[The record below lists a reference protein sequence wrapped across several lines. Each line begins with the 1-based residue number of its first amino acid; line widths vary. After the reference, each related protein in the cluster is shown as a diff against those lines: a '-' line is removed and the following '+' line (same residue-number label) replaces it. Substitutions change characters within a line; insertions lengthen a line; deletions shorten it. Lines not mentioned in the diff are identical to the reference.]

1 MCYILFSIIL
11 GFELFNSIGGGLLS
25 KRRFFYGKILFFAIF
40 MVQFYL
46 NVMELLNDVQRE
58 FLKISARDELHRL
71 AERSE
76 ADKIEFSITEFGT
89 TFNVTAIK
97 GAQDQ
102 WSVVRILRDTI
113 NTD

>member
-1 MCYILFSIIL
+1 
-11 GFELFNSIGGGLLS
+11 
-25 KRRFFYGKILFFAIF
+25 
-40 MVQFYL
+40 
-46 NVMELLNDVQRE
+46 MELLNDVQRE